1 LSKIHKIDK
10 IVKMDITSTA
20 WEKTPMKTVTATD
33 AQSHFGELL
42 MHAQGE
48 PVAITRNGKAAG
60 VMLSAKDY
68 QELKL
73 QALRQALIEGEES
86 GDGGPFDMKGIIADA
101 KKQAGL
107 SPKHA

>member
-1 LSKIHKIDK
+1 MKI
-10 IVKMDITSTA
+10 
-20 WEKTPMKTVTATD
+20 VTATD

-48 PVAITRNGKAAG
+48 PVTITRNGKAAG

-68 QELKL
+68 RELKW

-86 GDGGPFDMKGIIADA
+86 GDAGELDMEQIRQEA
-101 KKQAGL
+101 KHEAGL
-107 SPKHA
+107 TSPHA

>member
-1 LSKIHKIDK
+1 
-10 IVKMDITSTA
+10 
-20 WEKTPMKTVTATD
+20 MKTVTATY

-42 MHAQGE
+42 MQAQGE
-48 PVAITRNGKAAG
+48 PVTITRNGKAAG

-86 GDGGPFDMKGIIADA
+86 GDAGELDMDQIRRDA
-101 KKQAGL
+101 KQEAGL
-107 SPKHA
+107 HSPHA

>member
-1 LSKIHKIDK
+1 
-10 IVKMDITSTA
+10 
-20 WEKTPMKTVTATD
+20 MKTVTATD

-42 MHAQGE
+42 MQAQGE
-48 PVAITRNGKAAG
+48 PVTITRNGKAAG

-86 GDGGPFDMKGIIADA
+86 GDAGELDMDQIRRDA
-101 KKQAGL
+101 KQEAGL
-107 SPKHA
+107 HSPHA

>member
-1 LSKIHKIDK
+1 
-10 IVKMDITSTA
+10 
-20 WEKTPMKTVTATD
+20 MKTVTATD

-42 MHAQGE
+42 MQAQGE
-48 PVAITRNGKAAG
+48 PVTITRNGKAAG

-86 GDGGPFDMKGIIADA
+86 GDAGELDMDQIRRDA
-101 KKQAGL
+101 KQEAGL
-107 SPKHA
+107 HSSHA

>member
-1 LSKIHKIDK
+1 MKI
-10 IVKMDITSTA
+10 
-20 WEKTPMKTVTATD
+20 VTATD

-48 PVAITRNGKAAG
+48 PVTITRNGKAAG

-68 QELKL
+68 RELKW

-86 GDGGPFDMKGIIADA
+86 GDAGELDMEQIRQEA
-101 KKQAGL
+101 KQEAEL
-107 SPKHA
+107 TSPHA

>member
-1 LSKIHKIDK
+1 
-10 IVKMDITSTA
+10 
-20 WEKTPMKTVTATD
+20 MKTVTATD

-60 VMLSAKDY
+60 VMLSVKDY

-86 GDGGPFDMKGIIADA
+86 DDAGPFDMKAIIADA
-101 KKQAGL
+101 
-107 SPKHA
+107 

>member
-1 LSKIHKIDK
+1 
-10 IVKMDITSTA
+10 
-20 WEKTPMKTVTATD
+20 MKTVTATD

-42 MHAQGE
+42 MQAQGE
-48 PVAITRNGKAAG
+48 PVTITRNGKAAG

-86 GDGGPFDMKGIIADA
+86 ADA
-101 KKQAGL
+101 GELDMDQIRRDAKQEAGL
-107 SPKHA
+107 HSPHA